1 MNLKLSGIA
10 FGVYSNVD
18 NGAKKGTCKSNA
30 EKKSRK
36 RRNKKSSNKQN
47 KQSTT
52 FTTTT
57 TIPKKK
63 QSHRQGNGA
72 STHLMARKEEA
83 EYHASRDE
91 SAGGTAWERIAKYV
105 DISEKGTAGS
115 GPTRYR
121 DLLLSLKRDANAP
134 GASA

>member
-1 MNLKLSGIA
+1 
-10 FGVYSNVD
+10 V
-18 NGAKKGTCKSNA
+18 KKGTCKSNA

-36 RRNKKSSNKQN
+36 RRSKKSSHKQN

-52 FTTTT
+52 FMRTT

-63 QSHRQGNGA
+63 PSHRQGNA
-72 STHLMARKEEA
+72 KPAHLMARKEEA

-121 DLLLSLKRDANAP
+121 ELLLSLKHDANAP
-134 GASA
+134 GVAA